1 MLTVECGNERV
12 EGMVKTPFPG
22 RQVQIL
28 HDLCLQ
34 EHNENLNICQAA
46 HQNRGLAT
54 SPSIKGHMPKIQGH
68 TGL

>member
-1 MLTVECGNERV
+1 MLIVECGNGRV

-34 EHNENLNICQAA
+34 EHNENENVCQAA
-46 HQNRGLAT
+46 QQNRELTT
-54 SPSIKGHMPKIQGH
+54 SPSMKGHMPKIQGH
-68 TGL
+68 TEL